1 MNNKLYK
8 VLMSQVIELFGW
20 EHIHTIEV
28 LKSEEVLIEI
38 SELDPTMVL
47 AFLLGVDK
55 VKINSQVVWIN
66 KVEKVT
72 VDSYINLDSSLLGY
86 AVLYKGDIAYE
97 SKKDIGVNNNG

>member
-38 SELDPTMVL
+38 SELDPTMVPV
-47 AFLLGVDK
+47 FFIRCG
-55 VKINSQVVWIN
+55 
-66 KVEKVT
+66 
-72 VDSYINLDSSLLGY
+72 
-86 AVLYKGDIAYE
+86 
-97 SKKDIGVNNNG
+97 